1 MTATSRERVPSRA
14 TAGHDGG
21 DPAGSSNTGGA
32 GLVARIPTR
41 EAQTMASRRDLLKGA
56 GGALLAASA
65 VSASAQVA
73 EAAAGQEHQQ
83 EAYGHGMVWNTALPG
98 VAGELLLSFDIRANL
113 TTGKGF
119 GTCSDSVHPQANLQF
134 SIAAT
139 AKHGNKFTMQGT
151 VIRANDPAHV
161 GQPVQIAGELQGTAT
176 TVTITI
182 GGLAFHGSGLL
193 VVIAIIAILI
203 G

>member
-1 MTATSRERVPSRA
+1 
-14 TAGHDGG
+14 
-21 DPAGSSNTGGA
+21 
-32 GLVARIPTR
+32 
-41 EAQTMASRRDLLKGA
+41 MASRRDLLKGA

-65 VSASAQVA
+65 LQAPAQ
-73 EAAAGQEHQQ
+73 AAPAGQQHQQ

-98 VAGELLLSFDIRANL
+98 LAGELLLSFDIRANL
-113 TTGKGF
+113 HTGKGF

-134 SIAAT
+134 SIDAAQ
-139 AKHGNKFTMQGT
+139 KHGNKFTMQGT

-161 GQPVQIAGELQGTAT
+161 GQPVQLTGELHGTAT
-176 TVTITI
+176 TVTISI